1 MGIHDRDYM
10 RGESGRVR
18 ADPSATDEKVEAFLS
33 GFLQKHRRGLI
44 VAGVV
49 LAVLIAAGLVL
60 TLIGKG

>member
-1 MGIHDRDYM
+1 M

-60 TLIGKG
+60 TFVGKG